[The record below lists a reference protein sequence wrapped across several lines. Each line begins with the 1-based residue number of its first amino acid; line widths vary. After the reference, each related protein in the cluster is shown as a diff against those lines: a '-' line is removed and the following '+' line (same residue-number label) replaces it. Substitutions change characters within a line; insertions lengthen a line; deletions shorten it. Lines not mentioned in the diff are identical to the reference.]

1 MSGDPDTEPS
11 TEISILQR
19 IAHSRSKVLQG
30 AHAAWTLPTLDPHP
44 STLIHSCS
52 RFCKEHMLPGQ
63 VDVRN
68 KECRV
73 FGCPKRGVKTPPDRE
88 GRVCHRHLK
97 VHQAMWDEVLKTSN
111 IKSQTAIDN
120 ECALFVAD
128 FLRNKCSYPIKA
140 LHTWKAL
147 CLGHSGRRQKRAPA
161 SKQNPKTL

>member
-1 MSGDPDTEPS
+1 
-11 TEISILQR
+11 
-19 IAHSRSKVLQG
+19 
-30 AHAAWTLPTLDPHP
+30 
-44 STLIHSCS
+44 
-52 RFCKEHMLPGQ
+52 MLPGQ

-73 FGCPKRGVKTPPDRE
+73 FGCPKRGAKTPPDRE
-88 GRVCHRHLK
+88 GRVCHRHLE

-140 LHTWKAL
+140 LHTWKVL
-147 CLGHSGRRQKRAPA
+147 CLGHSGRRQ
-161 SKQNPKTL
+161 